1 MAAAP
6 LPLCHDRALTDATDP
21 DATDPDATCPDATDP
36 DATCPDATCP
46 TGSDPTHTGPT
57 GPDPTPTA
65 VVIRPGSLVDLD
77 QPRIAGANALTRAI

>member
-21 DATDPDATCPDATDP
+21 DATDPDATGPTKPD
-36 DATCPDATCP
+36 P
-46 TGSDPTHTGPT
+46 TGPDPTPTGPT

-65 VVIRPGSLVDLD
+65 VVIRSGPLVDLD
-77 QPRIAGANALTRAI
+77 QPRIAGVNALTQAI